1 MSSLALCAEPRA
13 IRYADLG
20 GIESVL
26 HDIKELVE
34 HPLCHP
40 EVRMQCCPPHGCWFA
55 YQQLPASHE
64 QPQAVETHVD
74 V

>member
-1 MSSLALCAEPRA
+1 MLSSSNIVHLSLMGNVFAEPRA

-20 GIESVL
+20 GIEGVL

-40 EVRMQCCPPHGCWFA
+40 EVPALSLQQKLGFA
-55 YQQLPASHE
+55 Q
-64 QPQAVETHVD
+64 
-74 V
+74 